1 MKLLGWKVTRNTGTE
16 KESSHEVWPG
26 KTDEALEIS
35 KAFILAKCYS
45 EDCDGVIRFDR
56 IESDVI
62 VDGPG
67 VYACEGMPNG
77 FRVEGI
83 RYDHQCFGYSQ
94 RRTPKGRL
102 RDGECFW
109 FYTNGVSQVHRS
121 PYRLTEK
128 IA

>member
-77 FRVEGI
+77 FRVVGI
-83 RYDHQCFGYSQ
+83 RDHQCFGYSQ

-102 RDGECFW
+102 RDCVCFW
-109 FYTNGVSQVHRS
+109 FYVNGVNSS
-121 PYRLTEK
+121 LKPYRITGR
-128 IA
+128 AA

>member
-109 FYTNGVSQVHRS
+109 FYVNGVNSS
-121 PYRLTEK
+121 LKPYRITGR
-128 IA
+128 AA

>member
-16 KESSHEVWPG
+16 KESSHDVWPG

-35 KAFILAKCYS
+35 KAFILAKCYR
-45 EDCDGVIRFDR
+45 EDFDGVIRFER

-83 RYDHQCFGYSQ
+83 RDDHSCFGYSQ
-94 RRTPKGRL
+94 RRTKKGRL
-102 RDGECFW
+102 RDGVCFW
-109 FYTNGVSQVHRS
+109 FYVNGVNQVHRS
-121 PYRLTEK
+121 PYRITGR
-128 IA
+128 AA